1 MGASQLRLPSIM
13 GGGDGRCMLTVRH
26 IVELRCGRSQRDS
39 GEWVDAWRPVGTP
52 WVIAEM
58 AKLHADELRAKGH
71 TVRVRP
77 VVL

>member
-1 MGASQLRLPSIM
+1 MAVHLVTRKLAGS
-13 GGGDGRCMLTVRH
+13 DGRCMFDDVRH
-26 IVELRCGRSQRDS
+26 VVELRCGRTEGKPGIWS
-39 GEWVDAWRPVGTP
+39 DAWRAVGVP

-58 AKLHADELRAKGH
+58 ARLHADELRAKGH